1 MAASG
6 GGSPEAPSV
15 SVGYQLHVRRTF
27 LEVSESMDH
36 KQSTDTTDHKQST
49 DPTGLRQDK
58 AKDWWQPALQSVR
71 INNIPDTCDQD
82 MFVTL
87 LSREGFDGEF
97 DFVYWPK
104 KVKGHSQG
112 YVVVDLRCPSA
123 ARNLLKHFDGFNNW
137 GMGIEAGQPAVTAW
151 NQKLAVKIDIP
162 EAYNRDMLVTL
173 LKNEG
178 FGGQFDF
185 LYLPY
190 KINGKLVTDTPLGYA
205 IVNFRC
211 PLWALKFLKH
221 FDGFDKWGI
230 EGGQPAVTKWYQ
242 EHGKEN
248 HIKRYRDSDIMH
260 PDVAET
266 KKPMVFH
273 DGIPEPFPRPTR
285 ELQLPSKQK
294 RRTHGRRRH

>member
-6 GGSPEAPSV
+6 SGGPEAPPISL
-15 SVGYQLHVRRTF
+15 GYQLHVTKTGF
-27 LEVSESMDH
+27 LVAESTDS
-36 KQSTDTTDHKQST
+36 KQSTDTTDRKQFS
-49 DPTGLRQDK
+49 DPTGLRQDE
-58 AKDWWQPALQSVR
+58 AKELWQPALQSVR
-71 INNIPDTCDQD
+71 VNNIPDTYDQER
-82 MFVTL
+82 FVML
-87 LSREGFDGEF
+87 LSTEGFDGEIE
-97 DFVYWPK
+97 FVFWPK
-104 KVKGHSQG
+104 KVHGRSQG
-112 YVVVDLRCPSA
+112 YAVVDLRCPSA
-123 ARNLLKHFDGFNNW
+123 ARTLLKHFDGFNNW
-137 GMGIEAGQPAVTAW
+137 GMGIEDGQPAVTAW

-162 EAYNRDMLVTL
+162 EAYTRDMLVTL
-173 LKNEG
+173 LNKEG

-185 LYLPY
+185 LYRPY
-190 KINGKLVTDTPLGYA
+190 KIDGKQVTDTPLGYA
-205 IVNFRC
+205 IVNLRC

-221 FDGFDKWGI
+221 FDRFDKWGI

-248 HIKRYRDSDIMH
+248 HIKRYKDSDIMH

-273 DGIPEPFPRPTR
+273 DGIPTPFPGPTR